1 MGLLAIIGGS
11 GFTSLPSLTL
21 LESKPVETPY
31 GATSAPVTRG
41 RLVGC
46 EVLFLP
52 RHGPSHQLSGQSL
65 GTA

>member
-11 GFTSLPSLTL
+11 GFTSLPSLTQIK
-21 LESKPVETPY
+21 SKPVETPY

-41 RLVGC
+41 RLAER

-52 RHGPSHQLSGQSL
+52 RQGPSHHQPPHRIY
-65 GTA
+65 